1 MDTSEVITLNQ
12 WDALSKWV
20 GGKLFK
26 DSHKLESMRKIDRTY
41 GSEVSWEPFCDL
53 VAAEIEGK
61 WIIAP
66 SGKGK
71 GLPEGTLP
79 QSFSDGGAD
88 E

>member
-1 MDTSEVITLNQ
+1 
-12 WDALSKWV
+12 
-20 GGKLFK
+20 
-26 DSHKLESMRKIDRTY
+26 
-41 GSEVSWEPFCDL
+41 VSWEPFCDL

-71 GLPEGTLP
+71 GLPEGTLSR
-79 QSFSDGGAD
+79 SFSDGGAD